1 MTTARMLV
9 TETDLLPYPDDDW
22 TAIVK
27 VYLVGD
33 AIESWQ
39 VEAFVLHRRGQPS
52 RRFSAANVE
61 APLPALARRLQA
73 EVGIWLNANRARI
86 AREET
91 G

>member
-1 MTTARMLV
+1 MTTARMVV

-27 VYLVGD
+27 VYLAKD
-33 AIESWQ
+33 AIESWH
-39 VEAFVLHRRGQPS
+39 VEAYVLHRRGHPS
-52 RRFSAANVE
+52 RRFSASNVE
-61 APLPALARRLQA
+61 APLPALANRLHA
-73 EVGIWLNANRARI
+73 AVGVWLNANRARV

>member
-1 MTTARMLV
+1 MTTARMVV

-27 VYLVGD
+27 VYLAKD
-33 AIESWQ
+33 AIESWH
-39 VEAFVLHRRGQPS
+39 VEAYVLHLRGQPS
-52 RRFSAANVE
+52 RRLAPAGIE
-61 APLPALARRLQA
+61 TPLPALAARLQA
-73 EVGIWLNANRARI
+73 AVGVWLTANLSRV